1 MLLNIHPQHPR
12 AVTGTNQGNAAAAAA
27 AEAASIEVGIEA
39 LPQLDPAEC
48 VVMFPSEDALL
59 PDQLPLEQ
67 LKHVI
72 LIDSKWRRR
81 WQQQ

>member
-1 MLLNIHPQHPR
+1 MHPLNPVLFLCETIYC
-12 AVTGTNQGNAAAAAA
+12 
-27 AEAASIEVGIEA
+27 SIEA

-72 LIDSKWRRR
+72 LIDSKW
-81 WQQQ
+81 